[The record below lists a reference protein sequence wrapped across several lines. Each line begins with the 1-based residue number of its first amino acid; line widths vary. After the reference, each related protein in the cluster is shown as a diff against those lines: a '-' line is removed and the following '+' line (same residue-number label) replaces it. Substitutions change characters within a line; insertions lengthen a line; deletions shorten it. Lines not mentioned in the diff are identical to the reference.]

1 MKRVDVGFKKIEIA
15 DYYSQ
20 LDQVRVRI
28 IFNDGQD
35 KALLRQIT
43 ITDPEKHVEEW
54 MTEIRMKLKDIHK
67 EDTFDDHPLAG
78 QVVLRF
84 TQEQDVIQERMA
96 RFLGQTKERIRSGKL
111 AKLSYFDME
120 RRISGFSMTF
130 S

>member
-1 MKRVDVGFKKIEIA
+1 MKHVDVAFKKIEIA

-54 MTEIRMKLKDIHK
+54 MTEIRMKLKDLHK
-67 EDTFDDHPLAG
+67 DDTFDDHPLAG
-78 QVVLRF
+78 HVVLRF
-84 TQEQDVIQERMA
+84 TQEQDVIQERMS

-111 AKLSYFDME
+111 ANLSYIDME
-120 RRISGFSMTF
+120 RRVSGFSMTF

>member
-1 MKRVDVGFKKIEIA
+1 MKHVDVAFKKIEIS

-35 KALLRQIT
+35 KAFLRQIT

-54 MTEIRMKLKDIHK
+54 LTEIRMKLKDIHK

-78 QVVLRF
+78 HVVLRF

-120 RRISGFSMTF
+120 RRVSGFSMTF